1 MINARLHTTQIA
13 LLVAAAALAAGC
25 DRAPTQPTAQP
36 SATSTVGEK
45 VDTAI
50 AKTADTAKDVAVTAA
65 IKTELA
71 KDPGLSALSIN
82 VDTTAGR
89 VLLKGKAPDSAAAE
103 RATEIA
109 RRTEGVVSVENQLTV
124 EPKG

>member
-50 AKTADTAKDVAVTAA
+50 AKTAE
-65 IKTELA
+65 TELA

>member
-1 MINARLHTTQIA
+1 MNTAMNKMQIA

-25 DRAPTQPTAQP
+25 DRAPSQATAKP
-36 SATSTVGEK
+36 GATVGEK
-45 VDTAI
+45 VDNAV
-50 AKTADTAKDVAVTAA
+50 AKTADMAKDVAVTAA

-71 KDPGLSALSIN
+71 RDPSLSALSIN

-89 VLLKGKAPDSAAAE
+89 VLLKGKAPDRVAVE
-103 RATEIA
+103 RATAIA
-109 RRTEGVVSVENQLTV
+109 RGTEGVVSVDNQLTV

>member
-1 MINARLHTTQIA
+1 MKTLTHKMPLA

-25 DRAPTQPTAQP
+25 DRTPSQPGAST
-36 SATSTVGEK
+36 TVGEK
-45 VDTAI
+45 MDNAVV
-50 AKTADTAKDVAVTAA
+50 KSADTVKDVALTAA

-71 KDPGLSALSIN
+71 RDPGLSALSIN

-89 VLLKGKAPDSAAAE
+89 VVLKGTAPDTAAAE

-109 RRTEGVVSVENQLTV
+109 RRTDGVVSVDNQLTV
-124 EPKG
+124 QPKG

>member
-36 SATSTVGEK
+36 GATSTVGEK

-50 AKTADTAKDVAVTAA
+50 AKTADTAKDIAMTAA

-71 KDPGLSALSIN
+71 RDPALSALSIN
-82 VDTTAGR
+82 VDTLDGR
-89 VLLKGKAPDSAAAE
+89 VLLKGKAPDGVAAQ

-109 RRTEGVVSVENQLTV
+109 RRTEGVVSVDNQLTI